1 MPYATAAV
9 NLFRMESTLD
19 FSQIIPTLER
29 VAPTIASL
37 LGGPLVGMGVQ
48 TLESFFGLT
57 PPPDGSDKSR
67 QAAVI
72 SAVAGMDPDAAVK
85 LATIDADL
93 KAKMAQAG
101 IDMAKVDAD
110 DRNSA
115 RGRATA
121 MHDFM
126 PSLLAGLAIVGTFA
140 MVFAVVKYGVSKEV
154 DPMLAGG
161 LIAGLTALAQQ
172 GGNYLWGSSVGSAMK
187 NALMD
192 RWTEKMG
199 SKK

>member
-1 MPYATAAV
+1 
-9 NLFRMESTLD
+9 MESTLD
-19 FSQIIPTLER
+19 FSQILPALER

-48 TLESFFGLT
+48 ALESFFGLT
-57 PPPDGSDKSR
+57 PPPDGDPKAR

-85 LATIDADL
+85 LAQIDADL

-101 IDMAKVDAD
+101 IDMARVDAD

-115 RGRATA
+115 RGRAAT
-121 MHDFM
+121 MHDSI
-126 PSLLAGLAIVGTFA
+126 PSLLAGVAIIATYA
-140 MVFAVVKYGVSKEV
+140 MIYGVVKYGVSKEL

-161 LIAGLTALAQQ
+161 LITGLIALAQQ
-172 GGNYLWGSSVGSAMK
+172 GGNYLWGSSVGSTMK
-187 NALMD
+187 NMLMD
-192 RWTEKMG
+192 RWAEKMG
-199 SKK
+199 PKK